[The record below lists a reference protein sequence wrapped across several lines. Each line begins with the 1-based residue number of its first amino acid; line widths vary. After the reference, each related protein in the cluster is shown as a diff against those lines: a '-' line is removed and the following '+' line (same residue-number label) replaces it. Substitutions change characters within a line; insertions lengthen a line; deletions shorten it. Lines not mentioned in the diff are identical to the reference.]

1 MERFYTQGASALA
14 LAVAFM
20 SLVPQPG
27 KAQEG
32 PVQELKWTPDLGP
45 LVKV

>member
-32 PVQELKWTPDLGP
+32 PVQELPTVD
-45 LVKV
+45 VTATARA